1 LGGFNDIA
9 KRRKFMSRAAALFWF
24 GSAGGLA

>member
-9 KRRKFMSRAAALFWF
+9 KRRKLMKPGLKLFWF